1 MQARSD
7 SGAQVGLMQSRGERS
22 VDLLLSAET
31 SEPVEALC
39 LTLAAGRNG
48 LSFPSA
54 SSSLSPSLSLPL
66 PLSSGCSWPASPLD
80 TSLSA
85 LPVELLPLGHAF
97 SGTTV
102 NLIKY
107 PSSLISCA
115 FLHHK
120 KVTFPHICVVVVFG
134 LFCSVQTAV
143 PVLHAGTLGLAVN
156 LIM

>member
-54 SSSLSPSLSLPL
+54 SSSLSPSLSLL
-66 PLSSGCSWPASPLD
+66 
-80 TSLSA
+80 
-85 LPVELLPLGHAF
+85 VVLGQ
-97 SGTTV
+97 
-102 NLIKY
+102 
-107 PSSLISCA
+107 P
-115 FLHHK
+115 
-120 KVTFPHICVVVVFG
+120 P
-134 LFCSVQTAV
+134 
-143 PVLHAGTLGLAVN
+143 P
-156 LIM
+156 